1 MARLPL
7 ATTRSR
13 RRNLAFRNISIS
25 IMLMYYYIWL
35 LFALVYKRRLWKI
48 EKRIRNR
55 ELRAAHLYQLIGES
69 DVACIQELRMDRRT
83 FHKLCEIVRVTGGLE
98 GTRNTSLEEIK
109 FFYRRGETISR
120 NFNKC
125 LLAVLKLHNLLLK
138 KPEPIPKDC
147 TDNNWKYFKVNY
159 LCMKILVSVR

>member
-98 GTRNTSLEEIK
+98 GTRNTSLEEIVAT
-109 FFYRRGETISR
+109 FIYIISHH
-120 NFNKC
+120 
-125 LLAVLKLHNLLLK
+125 LKN
-138 KPEPIPKDC
+138 
-147 TDNNWKYFKVNY
+147 
-159 LCMKILVSVR
+159 